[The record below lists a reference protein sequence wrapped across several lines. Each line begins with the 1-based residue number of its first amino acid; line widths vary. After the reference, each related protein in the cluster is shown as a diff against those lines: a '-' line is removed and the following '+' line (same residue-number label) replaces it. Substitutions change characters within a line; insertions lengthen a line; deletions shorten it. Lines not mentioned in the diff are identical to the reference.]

1 MYCGQLLLFLLPH
14 PSIYQL
20 ALVVVALLAPA
31 VAGVVAAVV
40 VDGLMVVAGI
50 NKLKMML
57 GRCFNRF

>member
-31 VAGVVAAVV
+31 VAGVAVV
-40 VDGLMVVAGI
+40 VAAGLMVAVAI

-57 GRCFNRF
+57 RRCFNGF

>member
-31 VAGVVAAVV
+31 VVGVAVVVAA
-40 VDGLMVVAGI
+40 GLMVAVGI

-57 GRCFNRF
+57 RWCFNGF

>member
-1 MYCGQLLLFLLPH
+1 MYCGQLLLFLSPH

-57 GRCFNRF
+57 RRCFNGF